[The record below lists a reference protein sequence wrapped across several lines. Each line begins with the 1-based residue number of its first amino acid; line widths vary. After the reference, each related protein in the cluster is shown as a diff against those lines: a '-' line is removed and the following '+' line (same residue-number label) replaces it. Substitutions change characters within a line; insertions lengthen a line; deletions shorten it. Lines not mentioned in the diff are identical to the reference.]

1 MSTHLRL
8 DDISVRYRSA
18 GGGVFDALSSVTLD
32 VAEAE
37 VLAVVGPSG
46 CGKSTLLRAV
56 AGIEPLQTGR
66 VVLAGR
72 DLDGVPTHRRDLGLM
87 FQDHALFP
95 HLSVA
100 GNIAFGL
107 RMQGI
112 DRAEQ
117 DLRVLELLE
126 LVGLQDFGDRRID
139 QLSGG
144 EAQRV
149 ALARALAPSP
159 GLLMLDEPLGSL
171 DRVLREQLTGD
182 LRRLATELGLS
193 AIHVTHDQAE
203 AFALADRIVVL
214 DGGRVQQVGTP
225 AELWNE
231 PASAFIAEFLGHPN
245 LWVRPDGVLLVPIP
259 ALSVHDRGER
269 SAVIELVEFYEGRHR
284 VTARTTDAHVGEKLV
299 FESVERMAVGA
310 EVKLR
315 IDPDQTRLLPGRD
328 RAELDQ

>member
-1 MSTHLRL
+1 MTTHLKL
-8 DDISVRYRSA
+8 HDVGVRYRKP
-18 GGGVFDALSSVTLD
+18 GGGLFDALSGVDLE

-37 VLAVVGPSG
+37 VIAVVGPSG

-56 AGIEPLQTGR
+56 AGIEPLASGQ
-66 VVLAGR
+66 VVLTGR
-72 DLDGVPTHRRDLGLM
+72 DLVGVPTHQRDLGLM

-95 HLSVA
+95 HLNVA

-107 RMQGI
+107 RMQGV
-112 DRAEQ
+112 DRAGQ
-117 DLRVLELLE
+117 DRRVNELLE
-126 LVGLQDFGDRRID
+126 LVGLPDFAARRID

-182 LRRLATELGLS
+182 LRRLATELGLT

-214 DGGRVQQVGTP
+214 DGGRIQQMGTP
-225 AELWNE
+225 AELWHE

-245 LWVRPDGVLLVPIP
+245 LWVRPDGVLLVPVP
-259 ALSVHDRGER
+259 ALTIDDRGER
-269 SAVIELVEFYEGRHR
+269 SAVVELVEFHEGRHR
-284 VTARTTDAHVGEKLV
+284 VTGRASDAHGDEKVV
-299 FESVERMAVGA
+299 FESFERLVVGD
-310 EVKLR
+310 EVRLA
-315 IDPDQTRLLPGRD
+315 IDGSQTRRLPR
-328 RAELDQ
+328 